1 MDVFTIVKLPS
12 LFVCT
17 EPPTQSAIEL
27 SSGSESPLD
36 GSPAISD
43 DDDAINLSKLFK
55 KEAKQASDTNHKDYM
70 TVAVVNKPVEGK
82 SPKENDKVK
91 PKPERKRQNE
101 DESEREGKRVK
112 RKDTNMISGTQKL
125 GKSHE
130 QSHSIWSLSSD
141 SESSPDTQP
150 VNNDKAS
157 KGELSANEEDLATK
171 NIREI
176 DNILVDHDGEPP
188 MNRVS
193 TVKSPMKNLEKEDEK
208 TSKKKNTNI
217 SINGEN
223 DVKEDSSR
231 KHPGL
236 QGSSSRLPLLLSEK
250 VQRSKALVECEG
262 DSIDLSG
269 DVGSVGRIVVSDDP
283 SKNHEMFL
291 DLKGMN
297 HIQNNHS
304 FIKDI
309 LCGKLGQSE
318 AKIEA
323 IMNDY
328 IQLKPQSNV
337 YEAETMVEG
346 TLDGFS
352 FDSEDENE
360 KSIAQADQH
369 EAAEEQPDGKSKRKP
384 DKTSIPL
391 VDCIVISI
399 SLAVPLCK
407 NKGVQMYQVRH
418 KNRVKRRTNIDTG
431 KGNRMVE
438 DEAVADVFPLRLS
451 PTSGARNPPS
461 ILLILHYVNDFINFI
476 IVMNWDAGTVM
487 TLHHITTGREKQEIE
502 I

>member
-1 MDVFTIVKLPS
+1 MNHSREESPDWLRSFQ
-12 LFVCT
+12 
-17 EPPTQSAIEL
+17 PPTQSAIEL

-112 RKDTNMISGTQKL
+112 RKDTKMISGTQKL

-150 VNNDKAS
+150 VNNDKVS
-157 KGELSANEEDLATK
+157 KGELSAKEEDLATK

-269 DVGSVGRIVVSDDP
+269 DVGSVGRIV
-283 SKNHEMFL
+283 
-291 DLKGMN
+291 
-297 HIQNNHS
+297 S
-304 FIKDI
+304 F
-309 LCGKLGQSE
+309 GQSE

-384 DKTSIPL
+384 DKTSG
-391 VDCIVISI
+391 
-399 SLAVPLCK
+399 AARK
-407 NKGVQMYQVRH
+407 KGKSASGKPPKKVKKKPQVS
-418 KNRVKRRTNIDTG
+418 KKSKT
-431 KGNRMVE
+431 K
-438 DEAVADVFPLRLS
+438 
-451 PTSGARNPPS
+451 
-461 ILLILHYVNDFINFI
+461 
-476 IVMNWDAGTVM
+476 
-487 TLHHITTGREKQEIE
+487 K
-502 I
+502 

>member
-1 MDVFTIVKLPS
+1 
-12 LFVCT
+12 
-17 EPPTQSAIEL
+17 
-27 SSGSESPLD
+27 
-36 GSPAISD
+36 
-43 DDDAINLSKLFK
+43 
-55 KEAKQASDTNHKDYM
+55 
-70 TVAVVNKPVEGK
+70 
-82 SPKENDKVK
+82 
-91 PKPERKRQNE
+91 
-101 DESEREGKRVK
+101 
-112 RKDTNMISGTQKL
+112 MISGTQKL

-208 TSKKKNTNI
+208 TSKKNNTNI

-291 DLKGMN
+291 DLKG
-297 HIQNNHS
+297 IATFIPGTIYKTTIVPSRTFCVVS
-304 FIKDI
+304 F
-309 LCGKLGQSE
+309 GQSE

-369 EAAEEQPDGKSKRKP
+369 EAAEEQPDGKSKRNL
-384 DKTSIPL
+384 TRH
-391 VDCIVISI
+391 
-399 SLAVPLCK
+399 
-407 NKGVQMYQVRH
+407 QVRQG
-418 KNRVKRRTNIDTG
+418 KRESLQ
-431 KGNRMVE
+431 VE
-438 DEAVADVFPLRLS
+438 SRPR
-451 PTSGARNPPS
+451 
-461 ILLILHYVNDFINFI
+461 
-476 IVMNWDAGTVM
+476 
-487 TLHHITTGREKQEIE
+487 K
-502 I
+502 

>member
-1 MDVFTIVKLPS
+1 MSDSREESPDWLRSFQ
-12 LFVCT
+12 
-17 EPPTQSAIEL
+17 PPTQSAIEL
-27 SSGSESPLD
+27 SSGSESALD

-43 DDDAINLSKLFK
+43 DEDGINLSKLFK
-55 KEAKQASDTNHKDYM
+55 KEAKQASDINDKDCM
-70 TVAVVNKPVEGK
+70 TEAVVNKPVKGK
-82 SPKENDKVK
+82 SPKKNDKGKSPKKNDKVK
-91 PKPERKRQNE
+91 PTQQRKRQNK
-101 DESEREGKRVK
+101 DESEREGKRAK
-112 RKDTNMISGTQKL
+112 GKDSNMISGTQKL

-176 DNILVDHDGEPP
+176 DNILLDHDGEPP

-193 TVKSPMKNLEKEDEK
+193 KVKSPLKKLEKEDEK
-208 TSKKKNTNI
+208 TSMKKNTNI

-269 DVGSVGRIVVSDDP
+269 DVGSVGRIV
-283 SKNHEMFL
+283 
-291 DLKGMN
+291 
-297 HIQNNHS
+297 S
-304 FIKDI
+304 F
-309 LCGKLGQSE
+309 GQSE

-323 IMNDY
+323 IMDDY

-384 DKTSIPL
+384 DKTS
-391 VDCIVISI
+391 
-399 SLAVPLCK
+399 AAARK
-407 NKGVQMYQVRH
+407 KGKPASGKPPKKVKKKPQVS
-418 KNRVKRRTNIDTG
+418 KKSKT
-431 KGNRMVE
+431 K
-438 DEAVADVFPLRLS
+438 
-451 PTSGARNPPS
+451 
-461 ILLILHYVNDFINFI
+461 
-476 IVMNWDAGTVM
+476 
-487 TLHHITTGREKQEIE
+487 K
-502 I
+502 